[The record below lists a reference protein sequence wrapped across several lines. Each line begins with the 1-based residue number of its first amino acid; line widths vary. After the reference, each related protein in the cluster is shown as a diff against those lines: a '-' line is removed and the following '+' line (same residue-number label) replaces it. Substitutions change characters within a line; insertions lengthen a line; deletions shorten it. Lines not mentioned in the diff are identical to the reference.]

1 VRGVEDGEVVERI
14 ERAFRL
20 RSSIVRMS
28 GAHMLVY
35 GCVNAFVFNVY
46 VYAFQNVM
54 CVIE

>member
-1 VRGVEDGEVVERI
+1 MRGVEDGEVVERI